1 MANYLDLNGTTD
13 VVGRLK
19 AKIAEKA
26 SNDDVQLIVD
36 EVTLKA
42 DISKIGKINGQTIYD
57 NGDIT
62 VSGSDGHFKYN
73 TDSVDDNN
81 GIVVNPTAV
90 PKWTKIKGTS
100 FTLTKDIKYYMNFNE
115 NGDYTLF
122 YYTDGTEYT
131 SFTIT
136 DGVISDFTSGKTD
149 LLFGSG
155 ILYDKDGNRITDKT
169 QSYKLSE
176 IYIKHNSNNT
186 FIISC
191 YSDFVL
197 STVEYGI
204 VESGAY
210 SVVDGSFLKLSTTD
224 YVDEKIGDINN
235 ILTSIIG

>member
-73 TDSVDDNN
+73 SSKLDDNSGVTVFPN
-81 GIVVNPTAV
+81 GYSELTDVTITSSYTEMPYQIKFSFKNTPDGTYYVTKSDYMGQTTIV
-90 PKWTKIKGTS
+90 KSGD
-100 FTLTKDIKYYMNFNE
+100 TLTFTAETMYNYLPLYKADLSSWIS
-115 NGDYTLF
+115 DYSKSYNVDEVVL
-122 YYTDGTEYT
+122 YSTDGSIDVLASTPDL
-131 SFTIT
+131 TI
-136 DGVISDFTSGKTD
+136 GQIGKT
-149 LLFGSG
+149 
-155 ILYDKDGNRITDKT
+155 YDAGVFYVKD
-169 QSYKLSE
+169 
-176 IYIKHNSNNT
+176 NN
-186 FIISC
+186 FS
-191 YSDFVL
+191 L
-197 STVEYGI
+197 
-204 VESGAY
+204 
-210 SVVDGSFLKLSTTD
+210 LSTTD

-235 ILTSIIG
+235 VLTSIIG